1 TPRGN
6 KSSKPLAASF
16 ESLISERLAE
26 ISAME
31 EPPYLAYAPL
41 ARLWQDERADE
52 AELVVGKTREQRQ
65 MELLRQ
71 TAFDMH
77 MTTACSLLAL
87 MLINAVLACLCT
99 GISMYKVKFGNNPI
113 QLMLNKLG
121 YSLIMTGLACGS
133 VLVLTFILVSNRSN
147 RPSDNDN

>member
-1 TPRGN
+1 
-6 KSSKPLAASF
+6 
-16 ESLISERLAE
+16 
-26 ISAME
+26 ME

-99 GISMYKVKFGNNPI
+99 GISMYKVKFSNNPI

-147 RPSDNDN
+147 RPVDNDN